1 MVDGTG
7 KAGVWIALSVGVIVD
22 VFVDRGESLGGNA
35 NGCALINVAGITC
48 VVASAGSSSATTMSS
63 DMEAEEAV
71 GRSATLVGSEG
82 RIISVGTLTA
92 GEADGSTM
100 MTSENAIIKLTNKIT
115 RYCLSRRDIT
125 HPPMKD

>member
-1 MVDGTG
+1 
-7 KAGVWIALSVGVIVD
+7 
-22 VFVDRGESLGGNA
+22 
-35 NGCALINVAGITC
+35 
-48 VVASAGSSSATTMSS
+48 MSS